1 MFTNC
6 PPFISP
12 PIPSPYPG
20 LKKLLV
26 QYPSLFVVD
35 EDYVT
40 VNLLTSTPAAGSNGT
55 SGPGGTGPGRDY
67 IQQSVDYFKH
77 KLLQYGIG
85 TEVPIKCL
93 LGHRSQASPQI
104 RHISGQHIKEFTDFL
119 NKHPETF
126 RVVDECVLLVGCDD
140 LQDVPLAERLHLP
153 QPAIDTRATQQ
164 LLDFFA
170 ACVQLKG
177 PMLVEQLFNLVTVQF
192 PSEQWLPMFKTP
204 SDLSTF
210 LKLFS
215 DCFHVQSNLVT
226 LLHKAKLSDAY
237 IQQALTRTREQSTN
251 NYTKSGVAARR
262 TQSPHENNNSSSI
275 VNNNNGGG
283 AAMATTQVTMV
294 GDFKLNEP
302 VSNVGGG
309 GGGGGTVNNRSEPNS
324 GFDSL
329 SGGREGNS

>member
-1 MFTNC
+1 M
-6 PPFISP
+6 
-12 PIPSPYPG
+12 
-20 LKKLLV
+20 
-26 QYPSLFVVD
+26 
-35 EDYVT
+35 
-40 VNLLTSTPAAGSNGT
+40 PAAGGSGNGSSS
-55 SGPGGTGPGRDY
+55 SGSPGRDY

-119 NKHPETF
+119 GRHPDTF
-126 RVVDECVLLVGCDD
+126 RVVDECVLLVGCED

-164 LLDFFA
+164 MLDFFA
-170 ACVQLKG
+170 AVIQLKG
-177 PMLVEQLFNLVTVQF
+177 PVLVEQLFKLVTAQF
-192 PSEQWLPMFKTP
+192 PPEQWLPMFKTP

-226 LLHKAKLSDAY
+226 LLHRAKLSDAY
-237 IQQALTRTREQSTN
+237 VQQALARTRDQLTN
-251 NYTKSGVAARR
+251 NYNKTGAGGRRTLSPYESVNGAGIASNSIGAKSGGNGSGA
-262 TQSPHENNNSSSI
+262 SP
-275 VNNNNGGG
+275 
-283 AAMATTQVTMV
+283 TMV

-302 VSNVGGG
+302 VSHVGASGA
-309 GGGGGTVNNRSEPNS
+309 VRSANHSEPNS

-329 SGGREGNS
+329 AGRENNS